1 MSEPLQYLPI
11 PFGMMIAGSV
21 ILMWR
26 NRTQA
31 FGHAT
36 PGERG
41 YDLVATLAWTLLVV
55 GLFVAVGL
63 VAGPLFIPAWVI
75 MAMVLPSLAF
85 RFRSTER
92 RSLLW
97 TLMLASE
104 RDIPLETAA
113 RAFASERHDHIGAR
127 AFDLAEYLEAGL
139 PLALA
144 LRRSRLHFPE
154 SVLLSAEL
162 GQQTGNLGGALRR
175 SLGTNDETGQIL
187 RNASE
192 RLLYLIFLVLFASV
206 VLTFMMLKIVPAF
219 LKILDEFGLEAPSAL
234 KLLVGV
240 TSVIAHYWLIPLVAF
255 IVLVIVADRALF
267 RYAGT
272 SPASMPWLVAGWQCA
287 DRSVIMHWLAHA
299 VRQNRPL
306 PEMMRLIA
314 GYVTRTRLR
323 RRLQKTARRI
333 DQGVDW
339 IECLQDADIVRRP
352 EAAVFRAAERS
363 GNLAWALDE
372 MSESNTRRTAY
383 HLRAF
388 VNVAFPI
395 ATIVMGVFVLFV
407 ALGLLSPLFQLISSL
422 S

>member
-1 MSEPLQYLPI
+1 MPEPLQYLPI
-11 PFGMMIAGSV
+11 PLGMMIAGSV
-21 ILMWR
+21 ILVWR
-26 NRTQA
+26 NRTRA
-31 FGHAT
+31 FGHVA
-36 PGERG
+36 PGKYEH
-41 YDLVATLAWTLLVV
+41 DLVATLSWTLVLL
-55 GLFVAVGL
+55 GLFGAVGL
-63 VAGPLFIPAWVI
+63 VAWPLFIPAWVI
-75 MAMVLPSLAF
+75 LAMVLPSLAF

-113 RAFASERHDHIGAR
+113 RAFAGERHDHIGAR

-240 TSVIAHYWLIPLVAF
+240 TGLIAHYWLIPLVAF
-255 IVLVIVADRALF
+255 IVLVIVADRAIF

-314 GYVTRTRLR
+314 GYVTRAKLR

-339 IECLQDADIVRRP
+339 IECLEDADIVRRP

-383 HLRAF
+383 RLRAF
-388 VNVAFPI
+388 VNVAFPL
-395 ATIVMGVFVLFV
+395 ATIVMGAFVLLV